1 MAYFD
6 PAEEALSA
14 DEIVALQRRKF
25 AAMLPVVRATNHFYQ
40 HKLPDRAFD
49 PERDA
54 MDRLPF
60 TTRAELEDDQAR
72 HPVYGTNLTYPLEAY
87 ARFHQT
93 SGSRGTP
100 LRWLDTR
107 ESWQWWGRCWG
118 IIFTAAGLTSAQR
131 VLFPFAFGPFIG
143 FWGAFDSAQSLGHLC
158 FAAGGMSTVARL
170 RLLLDNAVTVVCCT
184 PTYALH
190 MAEVAAQEGLDLA
203 ASTVRALIV
212 AGEPGGNI
220 SATRRRIEES
230 WGARVFDHPGMT
242 EVGAWGFE
250 CEESPTTVHV
260 MESDFIAEVVDPKT
274 DDVSRRGEIGELV
287 LTNLGR
293 WGSPVIRYRTG
304 DLVRLIHGRCA
315 CGRWFARLEGGILG
329 RVDDMLVL
337 RGHNVFPSA
346 VENVVREFD
355 EVAEFRLNVVRRGA
369 MSDLEVV
376 VEIKA
381 GRETVGL
388 SESIRSRIRDRLHFS
403 PRVTIAATGSLP
415 RFEMKAK
422 RLVVREEG

>member
-6 PAEEALSA
+6 PIEETLSTEA
-14 DEIVALQRRKF
+14 IVALQRTKL
-25 AAMLPVVRATNHFYQ
+25 AATLPVVLAANPFYQ
-40 HKLPDRAFD
+40 RKLAGCVFD
-49 PERDA
+49 AARDP

-60 TTRAELEDDQAR
+60 TTRRELEDDQVQ
-72 HPVYGTNLTYPLEAY
+72 HPVYGTNLTYPLERY
-87 ARFHQT
+87 SRLHQT

-107 ESWQWWGRCWG
+107 ESWQWWARCWG
-118 IIFTAAGLTSAQR
+118 MIFAAAGLQATER
-131 VLFPFAFGPFIG
+131 ILFPFAFGPFIG

-158 FAAGGMSTVARL
+158 LAAGGMSTVARL
-170 RLLLDNAVTVVCCT
+170 RLLLENAVTVVCCT

-190 MAEVAAQEGLDLA
+190 MAEVAAKEGLDLA
-203 ASTVRALIV
+203 ASAVRALVV

-220 SATRRRIEES
+220 PATRRRIEES

-250 CEESPTTVHV
+250 CMESPGTVHA
-260 MESDFIAEVVDPKT
+260 MESEFIVEVVDPKT
-274 DDVSRRGEIGELV
+274 GIASPGGEVGELV

-346 VENVVREFD
+346 VEDVVREFD
-355 EVAEFRLNVVRRGA
+355 EVAEFRLDVVRRRA

-376 VEIKA
+376 VEVGVGYDA
-381 GRETVGL
+381 GGL
-388 SESIRSRIRDRLHFS
+388 SERVRARIRDRLHFS
-403 PRVTIAATGSLP
+403 PQVSIAAAGTLP

-422 RLVVREEG
+422 RLVVREDA